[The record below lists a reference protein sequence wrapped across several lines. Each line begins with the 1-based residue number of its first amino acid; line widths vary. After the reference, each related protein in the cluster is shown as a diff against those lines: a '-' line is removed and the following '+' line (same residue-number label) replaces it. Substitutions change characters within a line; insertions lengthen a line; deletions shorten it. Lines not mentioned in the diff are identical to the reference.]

1 MILGLVRGTVYGTI
15 VHPFYRARRM
25 LLVDLLNPDG
35 SDTGDYLIAV
45 DSVDAG
51 VGDRVLVL
59 DEGNSARQIVGVPD
73 APLRSIVVGIVD
85 SVDQP

>member
-1 MILGLVRGTVYGTI
+1 VILGLVRGTVYGTI
-15 VHPFYRARRM
+15 QHPFYRARRM

-85 SVDQP
+85 SVDES